1 MYLVMFLAMAF
12 DNPGRLISMVI
23 LMLQLGGSGG
33 TFPMEVTNSF
43 FNAIHPYL
51 PMTYSILGL
60 RQAITS
66 GLGNGVVTHS
76 ILVLI
81 LIAAISLALLWLSM
95 FLLQQKWHAMAWK
108 DDKDPEGSSA
118 LDDNQKLQD
127 IEK

>member
-1 MYLVMFLAMAF
+1 
-12 DNPGRLISMVI
+12 
-23 LMLQLGGSGG
+23 
-33 TFPMEVTNSF
+33 MEVTNSF